1 MEKKAIDLICSVAE
15 LTSLFERQKS
25 IEEFLDHTVKL
36 IAQHM
41 GTDLCSIFILDSQSG
56 LLVLRAS
63 TGLNPEAIGTLTL
76 EPGEGITGTALKE
89 LRPVIVPRAKE
100 SPHFKAVPDLHEDEY
115 EAFLAVP
122 IIHGLRRI
130 GVIACQQKKIDY
142 FSTRDARALTA
153 IAAQM
158 AAMIENALLLME
170 LHRERVQPR
179 HHEEAETRELPA
191 YLHGQQASPG
201 IAIGRSYY
209 LGRSGSDSLL
219 SLDPSE
225 KYRDTLDDFR
235 QAVEETKAQI
245 KSLQEQLKEHFADVG
260 SLIFHAHLLMLTDKA
275 FTGEME
281 QRIQQGEESA
291 AAVTEVV
298 NNYIRLFAEAEAVSV
313 REKAQDLKDL
323 GYRLLINLSRTKSKI
338 EDYKDTIILTEELY
352 PSELIK
358 FAAQGAAGIIL
369 HKASITSHL
378 RILALSVKIP
388 MLSMEDK
395 QLFSLNDGVPLV
407 LDGFHGNVFIN
418 PDTETRERFVQLARE
433 HAEIDSTTKIDP
445 LIPLSDGSSLS
456 ILANIGLLGDLQVA
470 RGYGLKGIG
479 LYRSEFPFL
488 IRNDFPS
495 EEEQFRIYRKIFEV
509 FESGPVYMRILD
521 MGGDKQLCFLTNDAE
536 PNPFLGLRA
545 IRFTLKNPEILS
557 TQLRAMLRAGLDGDL
572 NIIVPFV
579 SGVEEIRQIRSM
591 MERAS
596 QELTEQGIE
605 HNKKPKLGIMVE
617 LPSVGFLLE
626 ELADEVD
633 FMSIGTND
641 LVQYLLGVD
650 RTNTSVAHYYE
661 PLHPAVLRFIARVAE
676 VCQAKNMTLSVC
688 GDSAA
693 DRNMARF
700 LIGLGIRVVSVAP
713 GAVSGIHE
721 WIQNNRKVDDHKN
734 FSRHLLSLG
743 SSRAIREYI
752 ESESYEADR

>member
-1 MEKKAIDLICSVAE
+1 MERKAIDLICSVAE

-41 GTDLCSIFILDSQSG
+41 GTDLCSIFIVDTQSG

-63 TGLNPEAIGTLTL
+63 TGLNPEAIGSLTL

-89 LRPVIVPRAKE
+89 LRPIIVPRAKE
-100 SPHFKAVPDLHEDEY
+100 SPHFKAVPDLHEEEY

-130 GVIACQQKKIDY
+130 GVIVCQQKKINY

-170 LHRERVQPR
+170 LHRERARTDQEPKTHV
-179 HHEEAETRELPA
+179 LPA
-191 YLHGQQASPG
+191 YLHGLQTSPG

-209 LGRSGSDSLL
+209 LGRSGNDSLL
-219 SLDPSE
+219 SMNPSDE
-225 KYRDTLDDFR
+225 YRDTLEDFR
-235 QAVEETKAQI
+235 RAVEETMGQI
-245 KSLQEQLKEHFADVG
+245 KSLQKQLKDHFADVG

-281 QRIQQGEESA
+281 QRIQQGETPA
-291 AAVTEVV
+291 AAVTDVV
-298 NNYIRLFAEAEAVSV
+298 NNYIRIFSEAEAASV

-323 GYRLLINLSRTKSKI
+323 GHRVLINLSRKDGKI
-338 EDYKDTIILTEELY
+338 EDYRDTIILTEELY

-388 MLSMEDK
+388 MVSIEDK
-395 QLFSLNDGVPLV
+395 QLFNLNDGVPLV
-407 LDGFHGNVFIN
+407 LDGFHGNVFVD
-418 PDTETRERFVQLARE
+418 PDTETRERFIQLARE

-456 ILANIGLLGDLQVA
+456 LLANIGLLGDLQVA
-470 RGYGLKGIG
+470 RGYGLRGIG

-495 EEEQFRIYRKIFEV
+495 EEEQYRIYQRIFEA
-509 FESGPVYMRILD
+509 FEGGPVYMRVLD
-521 MGGDKQLCFLTNDAE
+521 MGGDKQLGFLSGEAE

-557 TQLRAMLRAGLDGDL
+557 TQLRAMLRAGLEGDL
-572 NIIVPFV
+572 NIIVPFI
-579 SGVEEIRQIRSM
+579 SGIEEIRQMRSM

-596 QELTEQGIE
+596 LELSEQGIE
-605 HNKKPKLGIMVE
+605 HNEKPKLGIMVE
-617 LPSVGFLLE
+617 LPSVGYLLE
-626 ELADEVD
+626 ELSDEVD

-641 LVQYLLGVD
+641 LVQYLLAVD
-650 RTNTSVAHYYE
+650 RTNTSVSHYYE
-661 PLHPAVLRFIARVAE
+661 PLHPAVLRFIAQVAE
-676 VCQAKNMTLSVC
+676 VCSSKKIPLSVC
-688 GDSAA
+688 GDAAA

-700 LIGLGIRVVSVAP
+700 LIGLGIRIFSIAP
-713 GAVSGIHE
+713 GSVSGIHE
-721 WIQNNRKVDDHKN
+721 WIKNNSNVKDHRE
-734 FSRHLLSLG
+734 FSRNLLRLG
-743 SSRAIREYI
+743 STREIREYI
-752 ESESYEADR
+752 DSQNHEADR